1 MNLSILG
8 RRDINSSVLK
18 GDTKYSDV
26 SMTRQTPSNSSVFGA
41 VGLSSLMVVV
51 AATETCRF
59 NCKFIHKKLVTSLL
73 DSAFILD
80 AVVSCKYMHRTQS
93 PRYLNVNKNEGNG
106 F

>member
-1 MNLSILG
+1 
-8 RRDINSSVLK
+8 
-18 GDTKYSDV
+18 
-26 SMTRQTPSNSSVFGA
+26 